1 MCIRDRFNGNADQYA
16 AAIAQL
22 NAFTDLN
29 DALLYIQENYQ
40 WDPDSEGVRLL
51 VDLLERKLG

>member
-1 MCIRDRFNGNADQYA
+1 MPTSMRRPSL
-16 AAIAQL
+16 QL